1 MGASPTNFQQ
11 LFIWGGGGGGGFALT
26 LFYIFILRYPMVIL
40 LISDLECHS
49 DLECQTFP
57 IIPYNFTLDI
67 YLMERQDI

>member
-1 MGASPTNFQQ
+1 MVGWELPPQISNSF
-11 LFIWGGGGGGGFALT
+11 LFGGGGGFALT